1 MTRLGAAV
9 LLGLG
14 AIALALFTLSM
25 LRIPWTRTSLVI
37 SVIPF
42 LWGGAL
48 LVRRALATPVPGQSP
63 AQGPP
68 LHFIFDAITFAIVVV
83 YAIFATWATPY
94 EWDFF
99 GIWGSKAHVFFD
111 ARGIDWALL
120 HTVEKADYPLLL
132 PLLFDAVAI
141 MTGGWNDAV
150 FGWIYVALCASVIAV
165 ARGMFADELRWPAL
179 ATLAVA
185 FPTLNLWVG
194 LAEAGVMAFGCAGV
208 LFIRRGSTTLG
219 AVLLGLAAWS
229 KNEGLALIA
238 VTALAL
244 LVTTRSIRRVLELW
258 PAAAVIAPWL
268 IARSALKLSTDFMEG
283 SMLGRVFARLGTMD
297 EVVRAFK
304 EAPPDQPW
312 FWLAVFVTLV
322 VFLREAIRRELFLL
336 LVVTLQLGLMV
347 GQALTTKWD
356 FVAHVSLTMN
366 RLPHQV
372 APLAAFLAVMLL
384 LPRVRQLSV
393 VGCRLSAPSG
403 GCPTSLNQ
411 QPNQCETRET
421 SQTTD
426 N

>member
-1 MTRLGAAV
+1 MTRLGASV
-9 LLGLG
+9 LMGLG
-14 AIALALFTLSM
+14 STALALFTLSM
-25 LRIPWTRTSLVI
+25 LRIPWTRTSLIV
-37 SVIPF
+37 SLIPF
-42 LWGGAL
+42 LCGGAL
-48 LVRRALATPVPGQSP
+48 LVRRALAMRVAGDGRAQSP
-63 AQGPP
+63 SF
-68 LHFIFDAITFAIVVV
+68 HVIFDAVTVVIVAV
-83 YAIFATWATPY
+83 YAIFATWARPY

-99 GIWGSKAHVFFD
+99 GIWGSKARVFFE
-111 ARGIDWALL
+111 AHGIDWALL
-120 HTVEKADYPLLL
+120 HTVEKADYPVLV
-132 PLLFDAVAI
+132 PLLFDAMAI
-141 MTGGWNDAV
+141 MTGGWNDAA
-150 FGWIYVALCASVIAV
+150 FGWIYVALCVSVIAV
-165 ARGMFADELRWPAL
+165 ARGMFANELQWPAL

-185 FPTLNLWVG
+185 FPALNLWVG

-244 LVTTRSIRRVLELW
+244 LIATRSIRRVLELW

-268 IARSALKLSTDFMEG
+268 ITRSVLKLSTDFMEG

-297 EVVRAFK
+297 EVVRAFR

-312 FWLAVFVTLV
+312 FWLAVLVTLV

-347 GQALTTKWD
+347 GQALTTRWD

-384 LPRVRQLSV
+384 LPRVRGLSAGGPLSV
-393 VGCRLSAPSG
+393 SSG
-403 GCPTSLNQ
+403 GGPGSDAT
-411 QPNQCETRET
+411 P
-421 SQTTD
+421 QTTD